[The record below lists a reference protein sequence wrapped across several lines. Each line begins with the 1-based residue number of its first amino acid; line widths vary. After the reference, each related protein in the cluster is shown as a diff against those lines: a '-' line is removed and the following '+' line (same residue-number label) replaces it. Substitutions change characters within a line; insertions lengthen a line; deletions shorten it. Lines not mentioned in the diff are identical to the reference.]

1 MSENNDDE
9 SPQQLL
15 QKIFSDPEAK
25 CPECGH
31 TEKYHSTDD
40 DGWIM
45 CSADNWSCNCGNNIG
60 R

>member
-1 MSENNDDE
+1 MEDDDNKE
-9 SPQQLL
+9 DEDFLKSLFANP
-15 QKIFSDPEAK
+15 DAK

-31 TEKYHSTDD
+31 EEKFHSIDE
-40 DGWIM
+40 GWVS

>member
-1 MSENNDDE
+1 MSENKEDE
-9 SPQQLL
+9 EILKSL
-15 QKIFSDPEAK
+15 FNNPEAK

-31 TEKYHSTDD
+31 EEKFHSID
-40 DGWIM
+40 DGWVS